1 MQMRERAT
9 STTSSKDLSF
19 SGIWSQD
26 RIFHMAGSF
35 KKSSRDQK
43 SPFDKYLDFRSR
55 YQSWKWQAD
64 VKIKSIWTLVNWSE
78 DKKYLKVFLEF
89 GSLDQR

>member
-43 SPFDKYLDFRSR
+43 SPFSQVFRLSISLSKLKMASWCKDQKYLDF
-55 YQSWKWQAD
+55 
-64 VKIKSIWTLVNWSE
+64 
-78 DKKYLKVFLEF
+78 
-89 GSLDQR
+89 G